1 MQDGFTI
8 VLSVFPTLLAAG
20 HQMLF
25 GSYCSDTAT
34 GAGLFLDADGCL
46 GFVCGDGTVGE
57 AVLSDVASRAECQLS
72 ASLPDGYVEMDR
84 WDIGRVPSWLVGVSL
99 VLALVALLVTANVA
113 LAVLYLTSGVA
124 EFSLGLTSVLFGTVL
139 GLVLHELSH
148 AAGFLL
154 LGGRPRFGWRAR
166 TRLGPILY
174 VCAPGSYF
182 SRGGYLFAGL
192 GAVGVLTVLL
202 LGSSPSRRRVA
213 RSQRRRLWRRA

>member
-1 MQDGFTI
+1 MGVRQPALCHERGPRAG
-8 VLSVFPTLLAAG
+8 VL
-20 HQMLF
+20 
-25 GSYCSDTAT
+25 
-34 GAGLFLDADGCL
+34 
-46 GFVCGDGTVGE
+46 
-57 AVLSDVASRAECQLS
+57 LS
-72 ASLPDGYVEMDR
+72 ASLPSGYVEVDR
-84 WDIGRVPSWLVGVSL
+84 WDIGRVPSWLVAVSL

-124 EFSLGLTSVLFGTVL
+124 GFSLGLTSVLFGTLL

-182 SRGGYLFAGL
+182 SRGGYLFAGI

-202 LGSSPSRRRVA
+202 LGVVAIAPPGGAISATAIVAASLNVAGAAGDAIISRAVLSHPSGA
-213 RSQRRRLWRRA
+213 RFEDTGEGFIVYDAAAAREPA

>member
-1 MQDGFTI
+1 M
-8 VLSVFPTLLAAG
+8 
-20 HQMLF
+20 
-25 GSYCSDTAT
+25 
-34 GAGLFLDADGCL
+34 
-46 GFVCGDGTVGE
+46 
-57 AVLSDVASRAECQLS
+57 S
-72 ASLPDGYVEMDR
+72 ANLPSGYVEMDR

-113 LAVLYLTSGVA
+113 LAVVYLTSGVA
-124 EFSLGLTSVLFGTVL
+124 EFSLGLTSVVFGTAL

-202 LGSSPSRRRVA
+202 LGVVAVAPPGGAISSTAIIAVSLNVAGAAGDAIIARAVLSHPSGA
-213 RSQRRRLWRRA
+213 RFEDTGEGFIVYNAAAAREPA